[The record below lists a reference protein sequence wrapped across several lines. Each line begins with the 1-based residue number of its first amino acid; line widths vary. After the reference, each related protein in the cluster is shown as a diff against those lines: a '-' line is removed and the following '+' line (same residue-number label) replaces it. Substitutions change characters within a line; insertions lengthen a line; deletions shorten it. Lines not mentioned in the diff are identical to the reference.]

1 MIMFRKLR
9 FLSVLLVFA
18 LLAGQFGTVNVN
30 AASGVETAPVGTKL
44 SGFRITDLDK
54 PVAGRDLDFKARVR
68 TNENVTWEIPV
79 IWTDENGNTAY
90 TAAYGHTYYPNFAF
104 FIPKGYDIDPKALTG
119 QLLVKLPDFLIEMY
133 GQTSVLFATDASL
146 GVTYITFEQSVTAQI
161 AKKAREEAAIAPAPA
176 PAPNKGSES
185 KDEGGTVD
193 PPAPAPEPVDPVSR
207 TVRIHCSNDII
218 DKYSNCPEVLEELVT
233 LVKNKLQP
241 QAVALLK
248 DAFEAYDSAAS
259 DELSNYLGLWIYNN
273 GTEGIEGETPPPE
286 ALAYVS
292 GRYFEDIYKFAMA
305 IDTQSFMNEDE
316 DGNWHFIENE
326 KVNLSNTI
334 VHEMMHAFMDDYTRF
349 GMADTDDRFPSWF
362 IEGLAVTVENP
373 YQFRSY
379 GLQTLSTA
387 DPDDWDSDL
396 DRFVDEV
403 SYSASS
409 VKSRYMWMAGE
420 DDDRNYE
427 LIQSDSDNNGYSAYV
442 SGYLA
447 VVYLGYLT
455 AVHSDVCEI
464 SENNINIPMIRSG
477 VSQILSWIHE
487 GYSLDSIIRYIST
500 PTTSDDSG
508 TARFDSTQD
517 FESRFIMGTGTDEGS
532 EAGIVFCNNDGTREV
547 LGSSAFTAVYLNF
560 LEKTCS
566 QHGDGFDNTKLANG
580 SLLCNRIDDQHKQEF
595 INWDTTVESSLY
607 KMTDDPGAGGYV
619 TSTASDEK
627 AFDQTGGRTID
638 HVDNDTG
645 DNNIVEFPTEAS
657 VAASVASPEVTG
669 SSEPALEDANEP
681 ANEPA
686 SEPATEPIAES
697 VAEPAAEP
705 AAEPVAEPVAVSD
718 TPEEAVPPVAGI
730 EPLPGITDTQL
741 VADGVDLTILPHEED
756 AILPDNEM
764 MVAEPAPVA
773 EPSGDGGNDGGG
785 DACPPESEPESA
797 PADDGGAEEG

>member
-1 MIMFRKLR
+1 MFKKLR
-9 FLSVLLVFA
+9 FIAVLMVAA
-18 LLAGQFGTVNVN
+18 LLAGQIGTVNVN
-30 AASGVETAPVGTKL
+30 AASGVEQAPVGTKL

-54 PVAGRDLDFKARVR
+54 PIAGRDLDFTARVR

-90 TAAYGHTYYPNFAF
+90 TATPGHVYYPNFVF
-104 FIPKGYDIDPKALTG
+104 FIPKGYDIDPKALAG
-119 QLLVKLPDFLIEMY
+119 QLLVKLPDFLIELY
-133 GQTSVLFATDASL
+133 GQSSVLFASDASL

-176 PAPNKGSES
+176 PAPSKGSES

-218 DKYSNCPEVLEELVT
+218 DKYSNCPEVLEEVVT
-233 LVKNKLQP
+233 LIKNKLQP

-248 DAFEAYDSAAS
+248 DAFDAYSGAPRDAF
-259 DELSNYLGLWIYNN
+259 SNYLGLWIYND
-273 GTEGIEGETPPPE
+273 GTEGVNGNNPPE
-286 ALAYVS
+286 DALAYVT
-292 GRYFEDIYKFAMA
+292 GRYFHENGDDIYKFAMA
-305 IDTQSFMNEDE
+305 VDTKSFMEED
-316 DGNWHFIENE
+316 DNGNWHFIEEE

-349 GMADTDDRFPSWF
+349 GMNDDNDFFPGWF
-362 IEGLAVTVENP
+362 VEGLAVTVENP

-379 GLQTLSTA
+379 GLQTLSTTN
-387 DPDDWDSDL
+387 PGDWDTDL
-396 DRFVDEV
+396 ERFVNEV

-409 VKSRYMWMAGE
+409 VESRYIWKAGQ
-420 DDDRNYE
+420 DDNKNYE
-427 LIQSDSDNNGYSAYV
+427 LKQSDNNNNGYSAYV

-455 AVHSDVCEI
+455 AVQSGDCEVT
-464 SENNINIPMIRSG
+464 EEFVDIPLIRSG
-477 VSQILSWIHE
+477 VSQILSWIHA
-487 GYSLDSIIRYIST
+487 GYSLDSIISYIST

-508 TARFDSTQD
+508 TARFETTTA
-517 FESRFIMGTGTDEGS
+517 FENRFIQGTGTAEGS
-532 EAGIVFCNNDGTREV
+532 EAGIVFFNDDGQRAV
-547 LGSSAFTAVYLNF
+547 LGSSLFTAVYLNF

-580 SLLCNRIDDQHKQEF
+580 SLLCNSIDDQHKQEF

-607 KMTDDPGAGGYV
+607 KMTDDPRAGGYV

-645 DNNIVEFPTEAS
+645 DNNIVEFPIEAS
-657 VAASVASPEVTG
+657 VAASVASPEVAG

-686 SEPATEPIAES
+686 SEPATEPVAESAAES
-697 VAEPAAEP
+697 V
-705 AAEPVAEPVAVSD
+705 AEPVAEPVAVSD

-785 DACPPESEPESA
+785 DACPPEGEPESA
-797 PADDGGAEEG
+797 PADDGGSEEG